1 MKRSLIL
8 VAALVLAG
16 CASLPKDSTPDP
28 ADPWERF
35 NRVSFRLNDALD
47 RGVLRPTA
55 KGYVKV
61 VPRALRRGVSN
72 VFDNLDTVNTLVND
86 ILQGKPKSAG
96 HDFARLVLNST
107 LGLGGLLDPATDAG
121 LQKNDEDFG
130 QTLGK
135 WGVKSGPYLMVPLF
149 GPSTVRDLAGEV
161 PDRYAD
167 PVHYLEDDSTRFAI
181 TALEVVDLRAGL
193 LSLDDQLAKSYDRYA
208 FVRDTWLQNR
218 AYKVRD
224 GSGADLEDEALRDD
238 GAADNGDPAL
248 APEAP
253 AQADAPSPN

>member
-1 MKRSLIL
+1 MKSSLIFM
-8 VAALVLAG
+8 AALMLAG
-16 CASLPKDSTPDP
+16 CATLPKNSVPDP

-35 NRVSFRLNDALD
+35 NRASFKLNDGLD
-47 RGVLRPTA
+47 RAVLRPA
-55 KGYVKV
+55 ARGYVKV
-61 VPRALRRGVSN
+61 VPRTLRRGVSN
-72 VFDNLDTVNTLVND
+72 VFDNLDTVNTLIND
-86 ILQGKPKSAG
+86 TLQGKFKAAG
-96 HDFARLVLNST
+96 HDLARMVLNST

-161 PDRYAD
+161 PDRFAD
-167 PVHYLEDDSTRFAI
+167 PVHYLEDDSTRYAV

-193 LSLDDQLAKSYDRYA
+193 LSLDAQLAQSYDRYA

-218 AYKVRD
+218 AFKVRD
-224 GSGADLEDEALRDD
+224 GGGADLEDEALRDD
-238 GAADNGDPAL
+238 SDPAL
-248 APEAP
+248 APEAEQP
-253 AQADAPSPN
+253 DSTSPN